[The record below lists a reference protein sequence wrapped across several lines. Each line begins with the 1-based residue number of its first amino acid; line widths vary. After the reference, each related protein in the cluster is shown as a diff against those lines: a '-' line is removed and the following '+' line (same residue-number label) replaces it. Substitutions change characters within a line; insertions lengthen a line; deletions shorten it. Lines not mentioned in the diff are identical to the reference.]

1 MRKVNTTV
9 STTPCLT
16 SWAPERP
23 QRVAGRGWAWLLWG
37 LLTWMTACQPVFAE
51 GNEGD
56 VVDLR
61 VEQSDNGLYLSV
73 GVPFELPTPIEDA
86 LYKGIAMHF
95 IAQVEV
101 LRERW
106 YWYDKPVVSVSRNFR
121 LSFQPL
127 TRRWR
132 LQVVSEGPSLTLSQ
146 TFDTLPETLSA
157 LQRIARWR
165 IADSADFDPTAR
177 HNLAFVFR
185 LDVGKLPRPF
195 QIGTLGQKDWSLEVR
210 RTQRLVVEPA
220 R

>member
-1 MRKVNTTV
+1 MARR
-9 STTPCLT
+9 
-16 SWAPERP
+16 WW
-23 QRVAGRGWAWLLWG
+23 GWLLWG
-37 LLTWMTACQPVFAE
+37 LLALAAMCAPVHAE

-61 VEQSDNGLYLSV
+61 VEQGDDGLYLSA
-73 GVPFELPTPIEDA
+73 GVPFELPTAMEDA

-95 IAQVEV
+95 TAEVAV

-106 YWYDKPVVSVSRNFR
+106 YWYDKPVASASRNFR

-132 LQVVSEGPSLTLSQ
+132 LQVVAEGPGLTLSQ
-146 TFDTLPETLSA
+146 NFDTLPETLTA
-157 LQRIARWR
+157 LQRIARWK
-165 IADSADFDPTAR
+165 IADSASVDTSAR

-195 QIGTLGQKDWSLEVR
+195 QIGALGQKDWSLVVR

>member
-1 MRKVNTTV
+1 MQPR
-9 STTPCLT
+9 C
-16 SWAPERP
+16 
-23 QRVAGRGWAWLLWG
+23 VARRGWAWLLWV
-37 LLTWMTACQPVFAE
+37 LLALAAVCPPLHAE
-51 GNEGD
+51 GNEGE

-61 VEQSDNGLYLSV
+61 VEQGDNGLYLSA
-73 GVPFELPTPIEDA
+73 GVPFDLPSAVEDA
-86 LYKGIAMHF
+86 LLKGIAMHF
-95 IAQVEV
+95 VAEVVV

-106 YWYDKPVVSVSRNFR
+106 YWYDKPVVSASRNFR

-132 LQVVSEGPSLTLSQ
+132 LQVGAEGPGLTLSQ
-146 TFDTLPETLSA
+146 NFDTLPETLAA

-165 IADSADFDPTAR
+165 IAESADFDPTAR

-185 LDVGKLPRPF
+185 LDMGKLPRPF
-195 QIGTLGQKDWSLEVR
+195 QIGTLGQKDWSLVVR

>member
-1 MRKVNTTV
+1 M
-9 STTPCLT
+9 
-16 SWAPERP
+16 AH
-23 QRVAGRGWAWLLWG
+23 RGWAWLLWA
-37 LLTWMTACQPVFAE
+37 LLAWVAACPPSFAE
-51 GNEGD
+51 ANDGE

-61 VEQSDNGLYLSV
+61 VEKSDTGLYLSV
-73 GVPFELPTPIEDA
+73 GVPFELPAAMEDA

-95 IAQVEV
+95 TAEVEV

-106 YWYDKPVVSVSRNFR
+106 YWYDKPVASASRNFR

-132 LQVVSEGPSLTLSQ
+132 LQVVSEGPGLTLSQ
-146 TFDTLPETLSA
+146 NFDTLPETLAA

-165 IADSADFDPTAR
+165 IADSADFDPGAR

-195 QIGTLGQKDWSLEVR
+195 QIGTLGQKDWNLEVR